1 MEIMGNQ
8 LDQVVDAMLVLQ
20 CQAGDAAAFEQIAGR
35 WQGRLVAHA
44 ARLLGDREA
53 AAEAVQEAW
62 LAIVR
67 GMRRLDDPAR
77 FGPWAYRIVR
87 HKCTDRLRRVSR
99 SRSRETELDT
109 EASADDGGSAEIHV
123 QDRDRAAAIATMRAA
138 IRELP
143 AEHRTL
149 LSLFYFE
156 NFAVAE
162 IAEAMGIPQG
172 TVKSRLFHLRAR
184 LRTMMDS
191 AVGPATQDDGGMR

>member
-1 MEIMGNQ
+1 MGKQ

-20 CQAGDAAAFEQIAGR
+20 CQAGDTAAFEQIAGR

-44 ARLLGDREA
+44 ARLLGDRDA
-53 AAEAVQEAW
+53 ASEVVQEAW
-62 LAIVR
+62 VAIVR
-67 GMRRLDDPAR
+67 GIRRLDDPAR
-77 FGPWAYRIVR
+77 FAPWAYRIVR
-87 HKCTDRLRRVSR
+87 HKCTDRLRRVTR
-99 SRSRETELDT
+99 SRARETQLDV
-109 EASADDGGSAEIHV
+109 EVSEDGGESAEIHV
-123 QDRDRAAAIATMRAA
+123 RDRDRAAAIAAMRAA

-143 AEHRTL
+143 TEHRTL

-156 NFAVAE
+156 DFSVAE

-191 AVGPATQDDGGMR
+191 AGGPATHDDGGLR